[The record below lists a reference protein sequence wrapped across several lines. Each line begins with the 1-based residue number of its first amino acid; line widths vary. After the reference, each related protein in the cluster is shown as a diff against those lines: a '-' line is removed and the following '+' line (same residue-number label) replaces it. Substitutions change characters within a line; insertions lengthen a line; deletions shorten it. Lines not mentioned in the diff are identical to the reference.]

1 MTGLGSRALL
11 LVATGCLPLPLA
23 AVVSQSFQVSASVV
37 AGCLVVGGVSNYGS
51 LDFGSRSALSTAT
64 VQVLLTAG
72 VQLQCTPGVT
82 LNMTVDGGQHNNSNG
97 RQMQLG
103 SGSAR
108 VGYALFRDAAYSQSL
123 GIGQSVAVTYSD
135 ANNIRLPI
143 YGQVVLPGNQ
153 PGGTYSDVLQVQL
166 SW

>member
-1 MTGLGSRALL
+1 MLLCAGS
-11 LVATGCLPLPLA
+11 VPLPLA
-23 AVVSQSFQVSASVV
+23 AVTSQSFLVSATVT

-51 LDFGSRSALSTAT
+51 LDFGSQSALATNT
-64 VQVLLTAG
+64 VQVALMGG

-82 LNMTVDGGQHNNSNG
+82 MNMTVDGGQYNSSG
-97 RQMQLG
+97 RHMQLSTG
-103 SGSAR
+103 SNR
-108 VGYALFRDAAYSQSL
+108 VPYQLFHDAAYSQSL
-123 GIGQSVAVTYSD
+123 GIGQSVAVAYAD

-143 YGQVVLPGNQ
+143 YGQVQLPGNQ

>member
-1 MTGLGSRALL
+1 MNHPRCAAVLL
-11 LVATGCLPLPLA
+11 LCAGGVPLPLA
-23 AVVSQSFQVSASVV
+23 AVTSQSFQVSATVT

-51 LDFGSRSALSTAT
+51 LDFGSRSALASGA
-64 VQVLLTAG
+64 VQVALTGG

-82 LNMTVDGGQHNNSNG
+82 LNMTVDGGQYNSGG
-97 RQMQLG
+97 RHLQLTTG
-103 SGSAR
+103 SNR
-108 VGYALFRDAAYSQSL
+108 VAYQLFRDVAFSQSL
-123 GIGQSVAVTYSD
+123 GIGQSVTVAYSD

-143 YGQVVLPGNQ
+143 YAQVQLPGNQ

>member
-1 MTGLGSRALL
+1 MARHGIALWLVLGASS
-11 LVATGCLPLPLA
+11 LPMPVS
-23 AVVSQSFQVSASVV
+23 AVTSESFQVSATIV

-51 LDFGSRSALSTAT
+51 LNFGSSSALATST
-64 VQVLLTAG
+64 VQVALTSG

-82 LNMTVDGGQHNNSNG
+82 LNMTVDGGLYNSGG
-97 RQMQLG
+97 RHMQLN

-108 VGYALFRDAAYSQSL
+108 VAYSLFSDAAYSQSL
-123 GIGQSVAVTYSD
+123 GISQSVAVAYSD
-135 ANNIRLPI
+135 ANNISLPI
-143 YGQVVLPGNQ
+143 YGQVQLPGNQ

>member
-1 MTGLGSRALL
+1 MNRHGGAALVL
-11 LVATGCLPLPLA
+11 LCLASVPMPLA
-23 AVVSQSFQVSASVV
+23 AVTSQSFLVSATVT

-51 LDFGSRSALSTAT
+51 LNFGSQSALATGT
-64 VQVLLTAG
+64 VQVALSGG

-82 LNMTVDGGQHNNSNG
+82 MNMTVDGGQYNSSG
-97 RQMQLG
+97 RHMQLSTG
-103 SGSAR
+103 SNR
-108 VGYALFRDAAYSQSL
+108 VAYQLFRDAAYSQSL
-123 GIGQSVAVTYSD
+123 GIGQTVAVAYTD

-143 YGQVVLPGNQ
+143 YGQVQLPGNQ